1 MIPFEVNPGELP
13 GIGAAVSAQ
22 GSSLASFLQSVSAF
36 TVPEPSVACAPGVYM
51 TVGFGV
57 VDAVLNAYLA
67 ACNAESGL
75 FASSLG
81 PVSATF
87 TSTDAVGSA
96 EVSAVGGSI
105 AGSVRGG

>member
-1 MIPFEVNPGELP
+1 MTLCEIHTGELP

-22 GSSLASFLQSVSAF
+22 GSSLASFLQSVAPF

-51 TVGFGV
+51 TVGFGI

-75 FASSLG
+75 FASSCG
-81 PVSATF
+81 PIAVAF
-87 TSTDAVGSA
+87 ESTDAAGGAKVA
-96 EVSAVGGSI
+96 AVGGAM
-105 AGSVRGG
+105 AGSVLGG

>member
-22 GSSLASFLQSVSAF
+22 GSSLASFLQSVAPF

-75 FASSLG
+75 FGSSLG
-81 PVSATF
+81 PVSVTF
-87 TSTDAVGSA
+87 ESTDAVGGA
-96 EVSAVGGSI
+96 GVAAAGGAVAASVLGG
-105 AGSVRGG
+105 